1 MLKENYLRL
10 LIAIECSTNNEKENV
25 YGVYD
30 IKSNEC
36 VIMIVE
42 NLDDVAK
49 IFKTSGNSI
58 RSMFSR
64 HQLIRDRF
72 EIVKFKQEED
82 SIEELLDLTDEDS
95 LENMLLM

>member
-10 LIAIECSTNNEKENV
+10 LIAIECSTNEDNKLV
-25 YGVYD
+25 YGIYD
-30 IKSNEC
+30 IKNNGC
-36 VIMIVE
+36 VLMIA
-42 NLDDVAK
+42 NDLNDIAQLFK
-49 IFKTSGNSI
+49 ITLNSA

-72 EIVKFKQEED
+72 EIVKFKQEGD
-82 SIEELLDLTDEDS
+82 TIEELLNLTDEDS